1 MALLLDREF
10 AEHELAERN
19 ELDLRNISAK
29 VWPVILSRCM
39 ATELR
44 LYNIKL
50 PTLDGIET
58 LIRTRQLRLEW
69 ATKIES
75 LEPVFRLKGL
85 THLTIGDF
93 PKLRRLD
100 GLETLSE
107 LTELHL
113 SGNVGGGSAPLRLD
127 SIESVSRIPNLARL
141 SIANMKLETDDISS
155 LARCSNLRYLSLT
168 NQFQGTQVAFLA
180 GKLNAQLAEPL
191 TAHVKTHLRCVKC
204 DAFTSMF
211 TGRRMPFL
219 CPVCDAPRFE
229 KLTQQFE
236 QMVVDASSAE

>member
-10 AEHELAERN
+10 AEHELAEKN
-19 ELDLRNISAK
+19 ELDLRNISTR
-29 VWPVILSRCM
+29 VWPVVLSRCK
-39 ATELR
+39 AIELR
-44 LYNIKL
+44 LYNVKL
-50 PTLDGIET
+50 STLNGIEKLT
-58 LIRTRQLRLEW
+58 KTRRLSLEW
-69 ATKIES
+69 ANKIES

-85 THLTIGDF
+85 THLKIVDF
-93 PKLRRLD
+93 PNLHRLD
-100 GLETLSE
+100 GIETLSE
-107 LTELHL
+107 LTELRL
-113 SGNVGGGSAPLRLD
+113 SGNPGGGASPLRLD
-127 SIESVSRIPNLARL
+127 SIESVSRIPNLTRL

-168 NQFQGTQVAFLA
+168 NQFQRTQIAFLA

-229 KLTQQFE
+229 KLTLQFE
-236 QMVVDASSAE
+236 QMVVDASSAD